1 MRRWLSIL
9 LLVVMP
15 LQLNWAA
22 VAAYCAHES
31 APKATH
37 FGHHEHDHDQ
47 HVSAAASPDAS
58 SPGVGI
64 DISDCH
70 FHCPGVAALP
80 MVIVMP
86 AVVAVGP
93 RSAWRAG
100 AVSAPVLAPPDRP
113 QWPRLA

>member
-22 VAAYCAHES
+22 VAAYCAHEAS
-31 APKATH
+31 PKATH
-37 FGHHEHDHDQ
+37 FGHHEHEHGHQ
-47 HVSAAASPDAS
+47 VSVAAALDAS
-58 SPGVGI
+58 SPGVVI

-70 FHCPGVAALP
+70 FHCPSVAALP
-80 MVIVMP
+80 MLIAMA

-93 RSAWRAG
+93 RSAWQAG
-100 AVSAPVLAPPDRP
+100 TVSAPVLAPPDRP